1 MRKLIYNV
9 SLLALACA
17 AISCQKEVVHNEKD
31 LSGDGAPMLNAVA
44 LGHPQTKAV
53 YEEDGSKNFCG
64 TWSVDDVIFGF
75 KDDGTTFEFKVESV
89 DSKTGAAALAQSGST
104 TFKAGD
110 KLHAIYSPGKTSA
123 DIADSKLAVDFSS
136 QSYKEPVQT
145 LLLCDATVTEGPSVK
160 FSFSNAVSVVGLVAP
175 IMPGTV
181 SGERAVVRVT
191 LSGHEIVSS
200 GEVSLVGGKLTFT
213 GNAPSNFI
221 VKTVNNPVTT
231 QGSNLTTSDPVYVVV
246 PAGKVSKLSV
256 AVNNGKYFEYTIDK
270 TAEVGK
276 YYRIAGKTLAEMKV
290 PVAAGIAAGGVEWS
304 KNNLGAGVDV
314 NGTGAQ
320 GDLYRWSDSGIIYTE
335 KTSSKITGDAGHADG
350 FIDYLGEIYCSSV
363 GKDGANSTYTKYNES
378 GLVLDPVD
386 DIVQLTYPGSGWR
399 MPTVEEFVALDALKD
414 NPDYKQETSGDKLK
428 YSLKSDESKNVVL
441 RGSQP
446 CSTGGTAVKTNQGK
460 YWTSSSTTDPMG
472 KPYAAQYFQ
481 VVISNK
487 KATGAVKNSIAKRC
501 LGYSVRPV
509 KPVK

>member
-17 AISCQKEVVHNEKD
+17 AISCQKEVVQNEKD
-31 LSGDGAPMLNAVA
+31 LSGEGAPMLNAVA
-44 LGHPQTKAV
+44 LGHPQTKAA

-123 DIADSKLAVDFSS
+123 DIADSRLAVDFSS

-231 QGSNLTTSDPVYVVV
+231 QGSNLTIGDPVYVVV

-290 PVAAGIAAGGVEWS
+290 PVATGIAAGGVEWS
-304 KNNLGAGVDV
+304 KNNLGADV
-314 NGTGAQ
+314 SGTGAQ
-320 GDLYRWSDSGIIYTE
+320 GDLYRWSDSGIIYTG
-335 KTSSKITGDAGHADG
+335 KTSSTITGDAGHAGG

-399 MPTVEEFVALDALKD
+399 MPTVEEFIALDALKD
-414 NPDYKQETSGDKLK
+414 DPDYKKETSGDKLK
-428 YSLKSDESKNVVL
+428 YSLKSDEGKNVVL
-441 RGSQP
+441 RGNQP
-446 CSTGGTAVKTNQGK
+446 CSSTGGTALKTNQGK
-460 YWTSSSTTDPMG
+460 YWTSSSTNQKG
-472 KPYAAQYFQ
+472 KPFAAQYFQ
-481 VVISNK
+481 VVTAGG
-487 KATGAVKNSIAKRC
+487 KATGAVRNSIAKRC

>member
-17 AISCQKEVVHNEKD
+17 AISCQKEVVQNEKY
-31 LSGDGAPMLNAVA
+31 LSGEGAPMLNAVA

-89 DSKTGAAALAQSGST
+89 DSKTGAAALAQKGST
-104 TFKAGD
+104 TFRAGD

-123 DIADSKLAVDFSS
+123 DIADSRLAVDFSS

-221 VKTVNNPVTT
+221 VKTVNNPVTI
-231 QGSNLTTSDPVYVVV
+231 QGSNLNISDPVYVVV

-270 TAEVGK
+270 AAEVGK

-290 PVAAGIAAGGVEWS
+290 PVATGIAAGGVEWS
-304 KNNLGAGVDV
+304 KNNLGADV
-314 NGTGAQ
+314 SGTGAQ
-320 GDLYRWSDSGIIYTE
+320 GDLYRWSDSGIIYTG
-335 KTSSKITGDAGHADG
+335 KTASTITGDAGHAGG

-399 MPTVEEFVALDALKD
+399 MPTVEEFIALDALKD
-414 NPDYKQETSGDKLK
+414 DPDYKKEKSGDKLK

-441 RGSQP
+441 RGNQP
-446 CSTGGTAVKTNQGK
+446 CSTGGTALKTNQGK
-460 YWTSSSTTDPMG
+460 YWTSSSTNQTG

-481 VVISNK
+481 VVISDG

>member
-17 AISCQKEVVHNEKD
+17 AISCQKEVVQSEKA
-31 LSGDGAPMLNAVA
+31 LSGEGAPMLNAVA

-53 YEEDGSKNFCG
+53 YEEDGLKNFCG

-89 DSKTGAAALAQSGST
+89 DSKTGAAALAQSGSA

-123 DIADSKLAVDFSS
+123 DIAGSRLAVDFSS
-136 QSYKEPVQT
+136 QSYKDPVQT

-231 QGSNLTTSDPVYVVV
+231 QGSNLTIGDPVYVVV

-290 PVAAGIAAGGVEWS
+290 PVATGIAAGGVEWS
-304 KNNLGAGVDV
+304 KNNLGADV

-320 GDLYRWSDSGIIYTE
+320 GDLYRWSDSGIIYTG
-335 KTSSKITGDAGHADG
+335 KTSSTITGDAGHAGG

-399 MPTVEEFVALDALKD
+399 MPTVEEFIALDARKD
-414 NPDYKQETSGDKLK
+414 DPDYKKETSGDKLK

-441 RGSQP
+441 RGNQP
-446 CSTGGTAVKTNQGK
+446 CSSTGGTALKTNQGK
-460 YWTSSSTTDPMG
+460 YWTSSSTNQTG

-481 VVISNK
+481 VVTSK
-487 KATGAVKNSIAKRC
+487 GEATGAVKNSVAKRC

>member
-17 AISCQKEVVHNEKD
+17 AISCQKEVVQNEKD

-44 LGHPQTKAV
+44 LGHPQTKAA

-89 DSKTGAAALAQSGST
+89 DSKTGAAALSQKGST
-104 TFKAGD
+104 TFRVGD

-123 DIADSKLAVDFSS
+123 DIADSRLAVDFST

-221 VKTVNNPVTT
+221 VKTVNNPVTI
-231 QGSNLTTSDPVYVVV
+231 QGSNLTIGDPVYVVV

-270 TAEVGK
+270 AAEVGK

-290 PVAAGIAAGGVEWS
+290 PVATGIAAGGVEWS
-304 KNNLGAGVDV
+304 KNNLGADV

-335 KTSSKITGDAGHADG
+335 KTPSMITGDAGHAGG

-399 MPTVEEFVALDALKD
+399 MPTVEEFIALDALKD
-414 NPDYKQETSGDKLK
+414 DPDYKKEKSGDKLK

-441 RGSQP
+441 RGNQP
-446 CSTGGTAVKTNQGK
+446 CSTGGTALKTNQGK
-460 YWTSSSTTDPMG
+460 YWTSSSTNQKD

-481 VVISNK
+481 VVTSK
-487 KATGAVKNSIAKRC
+487 KEATGEVKNSIAKRC

>member
-17 AISCQKEVVHNEKD
+17 AISCQKEVVQNEKD

-89 DSKTGAAALAQSGST
+89 DSKTGAAALAQSGSA
-104 TFKAGD
+104 TFKVGD

-123 DIADSKLAVDFSS
+123 DIADSRLAVDFSS

-270 TAEVGK
+270 AAEVGK

-290 PVAAGIAAGGVEWS
+290 PVATGIAAGGVEWS
-304 KNNLGAGVDV
+304 KNNLGADV
-314 NGTGAQ
+314 SGTGAQ
-320 GDLYRWSDSGIIYTE
+320 GDLYRWSDSGIIYTG
-335 KTSSKITGDAGHADG
+335 KTASTITGDAGHAGG

-363 GKDGANSTYTKYNES
+363 GKGGANSTYTKYNES

-399 MPTVEEFVALDALKD
+399 MPTVEEFLALDDLKD
-414 NPDYKQETSGDKLK
+414 NPDYKKETVNANLK
-428 YSLKSDESKNVVL
+428 YSLISDKSKNVVL
-441 RGSQP
+441 RGNQP
-446 CSTGGTAVKTNQGK
+446 CSTGGTALKTNQGK
-460 YWTSSSTTDPMG
+460 YWTSSSTNQTG
-472 KPYAAQYFQ
+472 KPFAAQYFQ
-481 VVISNK
+481 VVISEG
-487 KATGAVKNSIAKRC
+487 KASGAVKNSIAKRC
-501 LGYSVRPV
+501 HGYSVRPV

>member
-1 MRKLIYNV
+1 MRKLIYNI

-17 AISCQKEVVHNEKD
+17 AISCQKEVVQNEKD
-31 LSGDGAPMLNAVA
+31 LSGEGTPMLNAVA
-44 LGHPQTKAV
+44 LGHPQTKAA

-89 DSKTGAAALAQSGST
+89 DPKTGAAALVQSGGT

-123 DIADSKLAVDFSS
+123 DIADSRLAVDFSS
-136 QSYKEPVQT
+136 QSYKEPVRT
-145 LLLCDATVTEGPSVK
+145 LLLCDATVTEGPSVE

-231 QGSNLTTSDPVYVVV
+231 QGSNLTIADPVYVVV

-270 TAEVGK
+270 IAEAGK
-276 YYRIAGKTLAEMKV
+276 YYRIAGKTLAEMKL
-290 PVAAGIAAGGVEWS
+290 PVTTGIAAGGVEWS

-335 KTSSKITGDAGHADG
+335 KNSSTIKGDAGHAGG
-350 FIDYLGEIYCSSV
+350 FIDYKGEIYCSSD
-363 GKDGANSTYTKYNES
+363 GKNSTYTKYNEP

-399 MPTVEEFVALDALKD
+399 MPTVEEFIALDALKD

-441 RGSQP
+441 RVISH
-446 CSTGGTAVKTNQGK
+446 AV
-460 YWTSSSTTDPMG
+460 
-472 KPYAAQYFQ
+472 Q
-481 VVISNK
+481 VV
-487 KATGAVKNSIAKRC
+487 RQ
-501 LGYSVRPV
+501 LR
-509 KPVK
+509 

>member
-17 AISCQKEVVHNEKD
+17 AISCQKEVVQNEKA
-31 LSGDGAPMLNAVA
+31 LSGEGAPMLNAVA

-89 DSKTGAAALAQSGST
+89 DSKTGAAALAQSGSA

-123 DIADSKLAVDFSS
+123 DIADSRLAVDFSS

-231 QGSNLTTSDPVYVVV
+231 QGPNLTIGDPVYVVV

-276 YYRIAGKTLAEMKV
+276 YYRIAGKTLEEMKV
-290 PVAAGIAAGGVEWS
+290 PVATGIAAGGVEWS
-304 KNNLGAGVDV
+304 KNNLGADV

-320 GDLYRWSDSGIIYTE
+320 GDLYRWSDSGIIYTG
-335 KTSSKITGDAGHADG
+335 KTSSTITGDAGHAGG

-363 GKDGANSTYTKYNES
+363 GKDGVNSTYTKYNES

-399 MPTVEEFVALDALKD
+399 MPTVEEFIALDALKD
-414 NPDYKQETSGDKLK
+414 DPDYKKETSGDKLK

-441 RGSQP
+441 RGNQP
-446 CSTGGTAVKTNQGK
+446 CGTGGTKAQVNQGK
-460 YWTSSSTTDPMG
+460 YWTSSSTNQTG

-481 VVISNK
+481 VVISEG
-487 KATGAVKNSIAKRC
+487 KATGAVRNSIAKRC

>member
-17 AISCQKEVVHNEKD
+17 AISCQKEVVQNEKD

-89 DSKTGAAALAQSGST
+89 DSKTGAAALAQKGST
-104 TFKAGD
+104 TFMAGD

-123 DIADSKLAVDFSS
+123 DIADSRLAVDFSS

-231 QGSNLTTSDPVYVVV
+231 QGSNLTIGDPVYVVV

-270 TAEVGK
+270 TAGVGK
-276 YYRIAGKTLAEMKV
+276 YYRIANKTLAEMKV
-290 PVAAGIAAGGVEWS
+290 PVATGIAAGGVEWS
-304 KNNLGAGVDV
+304 KNNLGADV
-314 NGTGAQ
+314 SGTGAQ
-320 GDLYRWSDSGIIYTE
+320 GDLYRWSDSGIIYTG
-335 KTSSKITGDAGHADG
+335 KTSSTITGDAGHAGG

-399 MPTVEEFVALDALKD
+399 MPTVEEFIALDALKD
-414 NPDYKQETSGDKLK
+414 DPDYKKEKSGDKLK
-428 YSLKSDESKNVVL
+428 YSLKSDEGKNVVL
-441 RGSQP
+441 RGNQP
-446 CSTGGTAVKTNQGK
+446 CGTGGTKAQVNQGK
-460 YWTSSSTTDPMG
+460 YWTSSSTNQTG

-481 VVISNK
+481 VVTSGG

>member
-17 AISCQKEVVHNEKD
+17 AISCQKEVVQSEKD
-31 LSGDGAPMLNAVA
+31 LSGEGAPMLNAVA

-104 TFKAGD
+104 TFRAGD

-123 DIADSKLAVDFSS
+123 DIADSRLAVDFSS

-231 QGSNLTTSDPVYVVV
+231 QGPNLTIGDPVYVVV

-290 PVAAGIAAGGVEWS
+290 PVATGVAAGGVEWS
-304 KNNLGAGVDV
+304 KNNLGADV

-320 GDLYRWSDSGIIYTE
+320 GDLYRWSDSGIIYKE
-335 KTSSKITGDAGHADG
+335 KTASTITGDAGHAGG

-399 MPTVEEFVALDALKD
+399 MPTVEEFIALDALKG
-414 NPDYKQETSGDKLK
+414 NPDYKKETSGDKLK

-441 RGSQP
+441 RGTQP
-446 CSTGGTAVKTNQGK
+446 CGIGGTALKTNQGK
-460 YWTSSSTTDPMG
+460 YWTSSSTNQTG

-481 VVISNK
+481 VVTSK
-487 KATGAVKNSIAKRC
+487 KEATGEVKNSIAKRC

>member
-1 MRKLIYNV
+1 M
-9 SLLALACA
+9 S
-17 AISCQKEVVHNEKD
+17 Q
-31 LSGDGAPMLNAVA
+31 P
-44 LGHPQTKAV
+44 
-53 YEEDGSKNFCG
+53 F
-64 TWSVDDVIFGF
+64 SV
-75 KDDGTTFEFKVESV
+75 
-89 DSKTGAAALAQSGST
+89 Q
-104 TFKAGD
+104 
-110 KLHAIYSPGKTSA
+110 Y
-123 DIADSKLAVDFSS
+123 
-136 QSYKEPVQT
+136 
-145 LLLCDATVTEGPSVK
+145 
-160 FSFSNAVSVVGLVAP
+160 
-175 IMPGTV
+175 TV

-221 VKTVNNPVTT
+221 VKTVNNPVTI
-231 QGSNLTTSDPVYVVV
+231 QGSNLTISDPVYVVV

-270 TAEVGK
+270 AAEVGK

-290 PVAAGIAAGGVEWS
+290 PVATGIAAGGVEWS
-304 KNNLGAGVDV
+304 KNNLGADV
-314 NGTGAQ
+314 SGTGAQ
-320 GDLYRWSDSGIIYTE
+320 GDLYRWSDSGIIYTG
-335 KTSSKITGDAGHADG
+335 KTASTITGDAGHAGG

-399 MPTVEEFVALDALKD
+399 MPTVEEFIALDALKD
-414 NPDYKQETSGDKLK
+414 DPDYKKEKSGDKLK

-441 RGSQP
+441 RGNQP
-446 CSTGGTAVKTNQGK
+446 CSTGGTALKTNQGK
-460 YWTSSSTTDPMG
+460 YWTSSSTNQTG

-481 VVISNK
+481 VVISDG

>member
-17 AISCQKEVVHNEKD
+17 AISCQKEVVQNEKD
-31 LSGDGAPMLNAVA
+31 LSGEGAPMLNAVA

-104 TFKAGD
+104 TFRAGD

-123 DIADSKLAVDFSS
+123 DIADSRLAVDFSS

-213 GNAPSNFI
+213 GNAPSDFI
-221 VKTVNNPVTT
+221 VKTVKNPVNA
-231 QGSNLTTSDPVYVVV
+231 QGSNLTMVDPVYVVV

-256 AVNNGKYFEYTIDK
+256 AVNNGKYYEYTIDK

-276 YYRIAGKTLAEMKV
+276 YYRIAGKTLAEMEL
-290 PVAAGIAAGGVEWS
+290 PVGTGVETGGVEWS
-304 KNNLGAGVDV
+304 KCNLGAKKPTD
-314 NGTGAQ
+314 A
-320 GDLYRWSDSGIIYTE
+320 GDIYRWSDSGIIYE
-335 KTSSKITGDAGHADG
+335 SKTSSKITGDAGHPAG

-363 GKDGANSTYTKYNES
+363 GEEGANSTYTKYNEP

-399 MPTVEEFVALDALKD
+399 MPTVEEFSALDGLKD
-414 NPDYKQETSGDKLK
+414 NPDYKKETVNANLK
-428 YSLKSDESKNVVL
+428 YSLISDESKNVVL
-441 RGSQP
+441 RGNQP
-446 CSTGGTAVKTNQGK
+446 CSTGGTDVKTNIGK
-460 YWTSSSTTDPMG
+460 YWTSNSTDTAG
-472 KPYAAQYFQ
+472 KPFAAQYFQ

-487 KATGAVKNSIAKRC
+487 KATGEVKNGIAERC

>member
-1 MRKLIYNV
+1 MRKLIYSV

-17 AISCQKEVVHNEKD
+17 AISCQKEVVQSEKG
-31 LSGDGAPMLNAVA
+31 LSGEGAPMLNAVA
-44 LGHPQTKAV
+44 LGHPQTKAA

-104 TFKAGD
+104 TFRAGD

-123 DIADSKLAVDFSS
+123 DIADSRLAVDFSS

-231 QGSNLTTSDPVYVVV
+231 QGSNLTIGDPVYVVV

-290 PVAAGIAAGGVEWS
+290 PVATGIAAGGVEWS
-304 KNNLGAGVDV
+304 KNNLGADV
-314 NGTGAQ
+314 SGTGAQ
-320 GDLYRWSDSGIIYTE
+320 GDLYRWSDSGIIYTG
-335 KTSSKITGDAGHADG
+335 KTASKITGDAGHAGG

-399 MPTVEEFVALDALKD
+399 MPTVEEFIALDALKD
-414 NPDYKQETSGDKLK
+414 DPDYKKETSGDKLK

-441 RGSQP
+441 RGNQP
-446 CSTGGTAVKTNQGK
+446 CSSTGGTALKTNQGK
-460 YWTSSSTTDPMG
+460 YWTSSSTNQTG

-481 VVISNK
+481 VVTSGGE
-487 KATGAVKNSIAKRC
+487 ATGAVKNSIAKRC

>member
-17 AISCQKEVVHNEKD
+17 AISCQKEVVQNEKD

-104 TFKAGD
+104 TFRAGD

-123 DIADSKLAVDFSS
+123 DIADSRLAVDFSS

-160 FSFSNAVSVVGLVAP
+160 FSFSNAVSIVGLVAP

-221 VKTVNNPVTT
+221 VKTVNNPVTI
-231 QGSNLTTSDPVYVVV
+231 QGSNLTIGDPVYVVV

-270 TAEVGK
+270 AAEVGK

-290 PVAAGIAAGGVEWS
+290 PVATGVAAGGVEWS
-304 KNNLGAGVDV
+304 KNNLGADV
-314 NGTGAQ
+314 SGTGAQ
-320 GDLYRWSDSGIIYTE
+320 GDLYRWSDSGIIYKE
-335 KTSSKITGDAGHADG
+335 KTSSTITGDAGHAGG

-363 GKDGANSTYTKYNES
+363 GKDGVNSTYTKYNES

-399 MPTVEEFVALDALKD
+399 MPTVEEFIALDALKD
-414 NPDYKQETSGDKLK
+414 DPDYKKEMSGDKLK

-441 RGSQP
+441 RGNQP
-446 CSTGGTAVKTNQGK
+446 CGTGGTKAQVNQGK
-460 YWTSSSTTDPMG
+460 YWTSSSTNQTG

-481 VVISNK
+481 VVTSGG

>member
-17 AISCQKEVVHNEKD
+17 AISCQKEVVQSEKD
-31 LSGDGAPMLNAVA
+31 LSGEGAPMLNAVA

-104 TFKAGD
+104 TFRAGD

-123 DIADSKLAVDFSS
+123 DIADSRLAVDFSS
-136 QSYKEPVQT
+136 QSYKEPVRT

-221 VKTVNNPVTT
+221 VKTVNNPVTI
-231 QGSNLTTSDPVYVVV
+231 QGSNLTIGDPVYVVV

-290 PVAAGIAAGGVEWS
+290 PVATGIAAGGVEWS
-304 KNNLGAGVDV
+304 KNNLGADV
-314 NGTGAQ
+314 NGTGSQ
-320 GDLYRWSDSGIIYTE
+320 GDLYRWSDSGIIYTG
-335 KTSSKITGDAGHADG
+335 KTASMITGDAGHAGG

-399 MPTVEEFVALDALKD
+399 MPTVEEFIALDALKD
-414 NPDYKQETSGDKLK
+414 DPDYKKEKSGDKLK

-441 RGSQP
+441 RGNQP
-446 CSTGGTAVKTNQGK
+446 CSTGGTALKTNQGK
-460 YWTSSSTTDPMG
+460 YWTSSSTNQTG
-472 KPYAAQYFQ
+472 KPYVAQYFQ
-481 VVISNK
+481 VVTSK
-487 KATGAVKNSIAKRC
+487 KEATGEVKNSIAKRC

>member
-1 MRKLIYNV
+1 MRKLIYNI

-17 AISCQKEVVHNEKD
+17 AISCQKEVVQNEKG
-31 LSGDGAPMLNAVA
+31 LSGEGAPMLNAVA
-44 LGHPQTKAV
+44 LGHPQTKAA

-104 TFKAGD
+104 TFRAGD

-123 DIADSKLAVDFSS
+123 DIADSRLAVDFSS

-200 GEVSLVGGKLTFT
+200 GDVSLVGGKLTFT

-221 VKTVNNPVTT
+221 VKTVNNPVTI
-231 QGSNLTTSDPVYVVV
+231 QGPNLTIGDPVYVVV

-290 PVAAGIAAGGVEWS
+290 PVATGIAAGGVEWS
-304 KNNLGAGVDV
+304 KNNLGADV
-314 NGTGAQ
+314 SGTGAQ

-335 KTSSKITGDAGHADG
+335 KTASKITGDAGHAGG

-363 GKDGANSTYTKYNES
+363 GKDGVNSTYTKYNES

-399 MPTVEEFVALDALKD
+399 MPTVEEFIALDALKD
-414 NPDYKQETSGDKLK
+414 NPDYKKEKSGDKLK

-441 RGSQP
+441 RGNQP
-446 CSTGGTAVKTNQGK
+446 CGTGGTKAQVNQGK
-460 YWTSSSTTDPMG
+460 YWTSSSTNQTG
-472 KPYAAQYFQ
+472 KPHAAQYFQ
-481 VVISNK
+481 VVISEG
-487 KATGAVKNSIAKRC
+487 KATGAVKNSIARRC

>member
-17 AISCQKEVVHNEKD
+17 AISCQKEVVQNEKD
-31 LSGDGAPMLNAVA
+31 LSGEGAPMLNAVA

-89 DSKTGAAALAQSGST
+89 DSKTGAAALAQSGSA
-104 TFKAGD
+104 TFRAGD

-123 DIADSKLAVDFSS
+123 DIADSRLAVDFSS

-231 QGSNLTTSDPVYVVV
+231 QGSNLTIGDPVYVVV

-290 PVAAGIAAGGVEWS
+290 PVATGIAAGGVEWS
-304 KNNLGAGVDV
+304 KNNLGADV

-320 GDLYRWSDSGIIYTE
+320 GDLYRWSDSGIIYKE
-335 KTSSKITGDAGHADG
+335 KTASKITGDAGHAGG

-363 GKDGANSTYTKYNES
+363 GKDGVNSTYTKYNES

-399 MPTVEEFVALDALKD
+399 MPTVEEFIALDALKD
-414 NPDYKQETSGDKLK
+414 DPDYKKETSGDKLK
-428 YSLKSDESKNVVL
+428 YSLKSDEGKNVVL
-441 RGSQP
+441 RGNQP
-446 CSTGGTAVKTNQGK
+446 CSTGGTALKTNQGK
-460 YWTSSSTTDPMG
+460 YWTSSSTNQKG
-472 KPYAAQYFQ
+472 KPFAAQYFQ
-481 VVISNK
+481 VVISGGE
-487 KATGAVKNSIAKRC
+487 ATGAVKKSIAKRC

>member
-17 AISCQKEVVHNEKD
+17 AISCQKEVVQNEKD

-104 TFKAGD
+104 TFRAGD

-231 QGSNLTTSDPVYVVV
+231 QGSNLTIGDPVYVVV

-270 TAEVGK
+270 TAKVGK

-290 PVAAGIAAGGVEWS
+290 PVATGIAAGGVEWS
-304 KNNLGAGVDV
+304 KNNLGADV

-335 KTSSKITGDAGHADG
+335 KTSSTITGDAGHAGG

-399 MPTVEEFVALDALKD
+399 MPTVEEFIALDALKD
-414 NPDYKQETSGDKLK
+414 DPDYKKETSGDKLK

-441 RGSQP
+441 RGTQP
-446 CSTGGTAVKTNQGK
+446 CGTGGTKAQVNQGK
-460 YWTSSSTTDPMG
+460 YWTSSSTNQKD

-481 VVISNK
+481 VVTSK
-487 KATGAVKNSIAKRC
+487 KEATGEVKNSIAKRC

>member
-17 AISCQKEVVHNEKD
+17 AISCQKEVVQNEKD

-89 DSKTGAAALAQSGST
+89 DSKTGAAALAQSGSA
-104 TFKAGD
+104 TFRAGD

-123 DIADSKLAVDFSS
+123 DIADSRLAVDFSS

-213 GNAPSNFI
+213 G
-221 VKTVNNPVTT
+221 TVNNPVTI
-231 QGSNLTTSDPVYVVV
+231 QGSNLTISDPVYVVV

-270 TAEVGK
+270 AAEVGK

-290 PVAAGIAAGGVEWS
+290 PVATGIAAGGVEWS
-304 KNNLGAGVDV
+304 KNNLGADV
-314 NGTGAQ
+314 SGTGAQ
-320 GDLYRWSDSGIIYTE
+320 GDLYRWSDSGIIYT
-335 KTSSKITGDAGHADG
+335 KKNASTITGDAGHAGG

-399 MPTVEEFVALDALKD
+399 MPTVEEFIALDALKD
-414 NPDYKQETSGDKLK
+414 DPDYKKEKSGDKLK

-441 RGSQP
+441 RGNQP
-446 CSTGGTAVKTNQGK
+446 CSTGGTALKTNQGK
-460 YWTSSSTTDPMG
+460 YWTSSSTNQTG

-481 VVISNK
+481 VVTSNK
-487 KATGAVKNSIAKRC
+487 EATGEVKNSIAKRC

>member
-17 AISCQKEVVHNEKD
+17 AISCQKEVVQSEKN
-31 LSGDGAPMLNAVA
+31 LSGEGAPMLNAVA

-89 DSKTGAAALAQSGST
+89 DSKTGAAALAQSGSA

-123 DIADSKLAVDFSS
+123 DIADSRLAVDFSS

-231 QGSNLTTSDPVYVVV
+231 QGSNLTIGDPVYVVV

-290 PVAAGIAAGGVEWS
+290 PVATGIAAGGVEWS
-304 KNNLGAGVDV
+304 KNNLGADV

-335 KTSSKITGDAGHADG
+335 KTSSKITGDAWHAGG

-399 MPTVEEFVALDALKD
+399 MPTVEEFIALDALKD
-414 NPDYKQETSGDKLK
+414 DTDYKKETSGDKLK
-428 YSLKSDESKNVVL
+428 YSLKSDEGKNVVL
-441 RGSQP
+441 RGNQP
-446 CSTGGTAVKTNQGK
+446 CGTGGTKAQVNQGK
-460 YWTSSSTTDPMG
+460 YWTSSSTNQTD
-472 KPYAAQYFQ
+472 KPHAAQYFQ
-481 VVISNK
+481 VVTSGG
-487 KATGAVKNSIAKRC
+487 KANGAVKNSIAKRC

>member
-1 MRKLIYNV
+1 MKKLIYNV

-17 AISCQKEVVHNEKD
+17 AISCHKEVVQNEKE
-31 LSGDGAPMLNAVA
+31 LSGEGAPMLNAVA
-44 LGHPQTKAV
+44 LGQPQTKAA
-53 YEEDGSKNFCG
+53 YEEVGSKNFCG
-64 TWSVDDVIFGF
+64 TWTVDDVIFGF
-75 KDDGTTFEFKVESV
+75 KDDGTTFEFKVEYV
-89 DSKTGAAALAQSGST
+89 DTRTGAAVLAQSGST

-123 DIADSKLAVDFSS
+123 DIADSRLAVDFSR

-145 LLLCDATVTEGPSVK
+145 LLLCDATVTEGPSVE

-175 IMPGTV
+175 IIPGTV

-221 VKTVNNPVTT
+221 VKTVKNPVAP
-231 QGSNLTTSDPVYVVV
+231 QGSNLTMADPVYVVV

-256 AVNNGKYFEYTIDK
+256 AVNNGKYFEYAVDK

-276 YYRIAGKTLAEMKV
+276 YYRIASKTLTEMEL
-290 PVAAGIAAGGVEWS
+290 PAGTGVEAGGVEWS
-304 KNNLGAGVDV
+304 KCNLGAKSATD
-314 NGTGAQ
+314 A
-320 GDLYRWSDSGIIYTE
+320 GDIYRWSDSGIIYTE
-335 KTSSKITGDAGHADG
+335 KTSSKITGDAGHAGG

-363 GKDGANSTYTKYNES
+363 GKGDANSTYTKYNEP

-386 DIVQLTYPGSGWR
+386 DVVQLTYPGSGWR
-399 MPTVEEFVALDALKD
+399 MPTVEEFSALDGLKD
-414 NPDYKQETSGDKLK
+414 NPDYKKETVDAKLK

-441 RGSQP
+441 RGNQP
-446 CSTGGTAVKTNQGK
+446 CSKTGGTALKVNQGK
-460 YWTSSSTTDPMG
+460 YWTSSSTNQAD

-481 VVISNK
+481 VVISEK
-487 KATGAVKNSIAKRC
+487 KATGEVRKGFAKRC

-509 KPVK
+509 KPVKQQ

>member
-17 AISCQKEVVHNEKD
+17 AISCQKEVVQNEKD
-31 LSGDGAPMLNAVA
+31 LSGEGAPMLNAVA

-53 YEEDGSKNFCG
+53 YEEDGTKNFCG

-104 TFKAGD
+104 TFRAGD

-123 DIADSKLAVDFSS
+123 DIADSRLAVDFSS

-231 QGSNLTTSDPVYVVV
+231 QGPNLTIGDPVYVVV

-276 YYRIAGKTLAEMKV
+276 YYRIAGKTLEEMKV
-290 PVAAGIAAGGVEWS
+290 PVATGIAAGGVEWS
-304 KNNLGAGVDV
+304 KNNLGADV

-320 GDLYRWSDSGIIYTE
+320 GDLYRWSDSGIIYTG
-335 KTSSKITGDAGHADG
+335 KTSSTITGDAGHAGG

-363 GKDGANSTYTKYNES
+363 GKDGVNSTYTKYNES

-399 MPTVEEFVALDALKD
+399 MPTVEEFIALDALKD
-414 NPDYKQETSGDKLK
+414 DPDYKKETSGDKLK

-441 RGSQP
+441 RGNQP
-446 CSTGGTAVKTNQGK
+446 CGTGGTKAQVNQGK
-460 YWTSSSTTDPMG
+460 YWTSSSTNQTG

-481 VVISNK
+481 VVISEG
-487 KATGAVKNSIAKRC
+487 KATGAVRNSIAKRC

>member
-17 AISCQKEVVHNEKD
+17 AISCQKEVVQNEKD
-31 LSGDGAPMLNAVA
+31 LSGEGAPMLNAVA

-89 DSKTGAAALAQSGST
+89 DSKTGAATLAQSGSA
-104 TFKAGD
+104 TFRAGD

-123 DIADSKLAVDFSS
+123 DIADSRLAVDFSS

-231 QGSNLTTSDPVYVVV
+231 QGSNLTIGDPVYVVV

-276 YYRIAGKTLAEMKV
+276 YYRIAGKTLEEMKV
-290 PVAAGIAAGGVEWS
+290 PVATGIAAGGVEWS

-314 NGTGAQ
+314 NRTGAQ

-335 KTSSKITGDAGHADG
+335 KNSSKITWDAGHAGG

-399 MPTVEEFVALDALKD
+399 MPTVEEFIALDALKD
-414 NPDYKQETSGDKLK
+414 DPDYKKETSGDKLK
-428 YSLKSDESKNVVL
+428 YSLKSDEGKNVVL
-441 RGSQP
+441 RGNQP
-446 CSTGGTAVKTNQGK
+446 CSTGGTALKTNQGK
-460 YWTSSSTTDPMG
+460 YWTSSSTNQTG

-481 VVISNK
+481 VVTSGG

>member
-17 AISCQKEVVHNEKD
+17 AISCQKEVVQNEKD
-31 LSGDGAPMLNAVA
+31 LSGEGAPMLNAVA

-89 DSKTGAAALAQSGST
+89 DSETGAAALAQSGSA
-104 TFKAGD
+104 TFRAGD

-123 DIADSKLAVDFSS
+123 DIADSRLAVDFSS

-213 GNAPSNFI
+213 GNASSNFI

-231 QGSNLTTSDPVYVVV
+231 QGSNLTIGDPVYVVV

-290 PVAAGIAAGGVEWS
+290 PVATGIAAGGVEWS
-304 KNNLGAGVDV
+304 KNNLGADV

-320 GDLYRWSDSGIIYTE
+320 GDLYRWSDSGIIYTG
-335 KTSSKITGDAGHADG
+335 KTASKITGDAGHAGG

-399 MPTVEEFVALDALKD
+399 MPTVEEFIALDALKD
-414 NPDYKQETSGDKLK
+414 DPDYKKETSGDKLK

-441 RGSQP
+441 RGNQP
-446 CSTGGTAVKTNQGK
+446 CSSTGGTALKVNQGK
-460 YWTSSSTTDPMG
+460 YWTSSSTNQTG

-481 VVISNK
+481 VVTSGGE
-487 KATGAVKNSIAKRC
+487 ATGAVKNSIAKRC

>member
-17 AISCQKEVVHNEKD
+17 AISCQKEIVQNEKD

-123 DIADSKLAVDFSS
+123 DIADSRLAVDFSS

-231 QGSNLTTSDPVYVVV
+231 QGPNLTIGDPVYVVV

-270 TAEVGK
+270 AAEVGK
-276 YYRIAGKTLAEMKV
+276 YYRIAGKTLTEMKV
-290 PVAAGIAAGGVEWS
+290 PVATGIAAGGVEWS
-304 KNNLGAGVDV
+304 KNNLGADV
-314 NGTGAQ
+314 SGTGAQ

-335 KTSSKITGDAGHADG
+335 KNSLKITWDAGHAGG

-399 MPTVEEFVALDALKD
+399 MPTVEEFIALDALKD
-414 NPDYKQETSGDKLK
+414 NPDYKKETVNANLK
-428 YSLKSDESKNVVL
+428 YSLISDKSKNVVL
-441 RGSQP
+441 RGNQP
-446 CSTGGTAVKTNQGK
+446 CSTGGTALKTNQGK
-460 YWTSSSTTDPMG
+460 YWTSSSTNQTG
-472 KPYAAQYFQ
+472 KPFAAQYFQ
-481 VVISNK
+481 VVISEG
-487 KATGAVKNSIAKRC
+487 KASGAVRNSIAKRC
-501 LGYSVRPV
+501 HGYSVRPV

>member
-17 AISCQKEVVHNEKD
+17 AISCQKEVVQSEKD
-31 LSGDGAPMLNAVA
+31 LSGEGVPMLNAVA

-89 DSKTGAAALAQSGST
+89 DSKTGAATLAQSGST
-104 TFKAGD
+104 TFRAGD

-123 DIADSKLAVDFSS
+123 DIADSRLAVDFSS

-231 QGSNLTTSDPVYVVV
+231 QGSNLTIGDPVYVVV

-290 PVAAGIAAGGVEWS
+290 PVATGIAAGGVEWS
-304 KNNLGAGVDV
+304 KNNLGADV

-335 KTSSKITGDAGHADG
+335 KTASKITGDAGHAGG

-399 MPTVEEFVALDALKD
+399 MPTVEEFIALDALKD
-414 NPDYKQETSGDKLK
+414 DPDYKKETIDAKLK
-428 YSLKSDESKNVVL
+428 YSLKSDETKNVVL
-441 RGSQP
+441 RGDQP
-446 CSTGGTAVKTNQGK
+446 CCSKGGTGLGTNLGK
-460 YWTSSSTTDPMG
+460 YWTSSSTNQTD

-481 VVISNK
+481 VVISSK

>member
-17 AISCQKEVVHNEKD
+17 AISCQKEVVQNEKD
-31 LSGDGAPMLNAVA
+31 LSGEGAPMLNAVA

-89 DSKTGAAALAQSGST
+89 DSKTGAAALAQSGSA
-104 TFKAGD
+104 TFRAGD

-123 DIADSKLAVDFSS
+123 DIADSRLAVDFSS

-181 SGERAVVRVT
+181 SGERVVVRVT

-231 QGSNLTTSDPVYVVV
+231 QGPNLTIGDPVYVVV

-290 PVAAGIAAGGVEWS
+290 PVATGIAAGGVEWS
-304 KNNLGAGVDV
+304 KNNLGADV

-320 GDLYRWSDSGIIYTE
+320 GDLYRWSDSGIIYKE
-335 KTSSKITGDAGHADG
+335 KTASTITGDAGHAGG

-399 MPTVEEFVALDALKD
+399 MPTVEEFIALDALKD
-414 NPDYKQETSGDKLK
+414 DPDYKKETSGDKLK

-441 RGSQP
+441 RGNQP
-446 CSTGGTAVKTNQGK
+446 CSSTGGTALKTNQGK
-460 YWTSSSTTDPMG
+460 YWTSSSTNQKD

-481 VVISNK
+481 VVTSNK
-487 KATGAVKNSIAKRC
+487 EATGEVKNSIAKRC

>member
-17 AISCQKEVVHNEKD
+17 AISCQKEVVQNEKD
-31 LSGDGAPMLNAVA
+31 LSGEGAPMLNAVA
-44 LGHPQTKAV
+44 LGHPQTKAA

-89 DSKTGAAALAQSGST
+89 DSKTGAAALAQSGSA

-123 DIADSKLAVDFSS
+123 DIADSRLAVDFSS

-231 QGSNLTTSDPVYVVV
+231 QGSNLTIGDPVYVVV

-270 TAEVGK
+270 AAEVGK

-290 PVAAGIAAGGVEWS
+290 PVATGIAAGGVEWS
-304 KNNLGAGVDV
+304 KNNLGADV

-320 GDLYRWSDSGIIYTE
+320 GDLYRWSDSGIIYTG
-335 KTSSKITGDAGHADG
+335 KTASTITGDAGHAGG

-363 GKDGANSTYTKYNES
+363 GKDGVNSTYTKYNES

-399 MPTVEEFVALDALKD
+399 MPTVEEFIALDALKD
-414 NPDYKQETSGDKLK
+414 DPDYKKETSGDKLK
-428 YSLKSDESKNVVL
+428 NSLKSDESKNVVL
-441 RGSQP
+441 RGNQP
-446 CSTGGTAVKTNQGK
+446 CSSTGGTALKTNQGK
-460 YWTSSSTTDPMG
+460 YWTSSSTNQTG
-472 KPYAAQYFQ
+472 KPHAAQYFQ
-481 VVISNK
+481 VVTSGG